1 MLLSSPPRRGCF
13 SLIRRGDLHQR
24 VFPASAGVFPHMGAL
39 DQVPRGLPRLGGGVS
54 MARSSQRPVIKSSPP
69 RRGCFLVINQI
80 AAQAFVFPASAGVF
94 PANGSVISLRLRL
107 PRLGGGVSEA
117 AECVVDDVTSSPP
130 RRGCFFDAQIL
141 NLINGVFPALAG
153 VFPRRCWYSMSLTPI
168 PRHDGGVSFDDHII
182 HNVLLIL

>member
-1 MLLSSPPRRGCF
+1 M
-13 SLIRRGDLHQR
+13 
-24 VFPASAGVFPHMGAL
+24 
-39 DQVPRGLPRLGGGVS
+39 
-54 MARSSQRPVIKSSPP
+54 
-69 RRGCFLVINQI
+69 
-80 AAQAFVFPASAGVF
+80 F

>member
-1 MLLSSPPRRGCF
+1 MLL
-13 SLIRRGDLHQR
+13 
-24 VFPASAGVFPHMGAL
+24 
-39 DQVPRGLPRLGGGVS
+39 
-54 MARSSQRPVIKSSPP
+54 SSPP

-94 PANGSVISLRLRL
+94 LEAVKPPDSILSL
-107 PRLGGGVSEA
+107 PRLGGGVSGEWIGHFSA
-117 AECVVDDVTSSPP
+117 SSSSPP